1 MGYLRKRRALNYCTK
16 TEVLADWIVTLQKA
30 SSGRPLYNMQNVEPT
45 MEP

>member
-16 TEVLADWIVTLQKA
+16 TEVLAAWIVTLQLA
-30 SSGRPLYNMQNVEPT
+30 SSGRPLYNTQNVEPT